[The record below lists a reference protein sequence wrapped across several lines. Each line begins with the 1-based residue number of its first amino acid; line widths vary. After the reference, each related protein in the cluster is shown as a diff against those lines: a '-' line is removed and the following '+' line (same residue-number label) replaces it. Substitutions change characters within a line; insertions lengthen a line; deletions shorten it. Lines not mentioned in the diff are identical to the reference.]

1 MDKKEFLRKRKQV
14 KKKYM
19 ALRILVPLFCLILM
33 TVVGLIIPIR
43 PTVSSV
49 EKRNLTT
56 FPEFSVEDFLDG
68 TYTSDISVW
77 FADTFPMRDQL
88 ISGNEMV
95 TSLYGLNEQQIYGDM
110 KKGDEIPDLDSV
122 ESVDVSNVTAN
133 GASQPDSEANG
144 ETQTGSEPQTAD
156 PETEPQ
162 TDSSSQAE
170 TQDQSQTESETQPQ
184 TEQQTETE
192 PQKDGTIHEEGET
205 FGTVYVADN
214 RAFSVYYFNQTAA
227 DTYAQ
232 AISTCS
238 AILAPN
244 GITVYDILAPTS
256 IGVNL
261 DDQLQEELYSS
272 NQGDAFQYI
281 EKKMT
286 DGVQVVNPYETLRSH
301 NSEYLYFGTDHHW
314 TALGAYYTYTEFAAK
329 KGITAHTLDQFQKL
343 EFPGFLGTFYASSNQ
358 AEALR
363 TNPDTVIAYVPNGTN
378 DMTYISY
385 DGLEYQ
391 WNIISDATQY
401 DENSKYMCFIG
412 GDQPYEEIHNP
423 QITDGSACIV
433 VKESYGNA
441 FVPFLVDHYQ
451 DIYVIDYR
459 YYEGS
464 LSYLAISNN
473 VTDIIFLNN
482 AEALSSDDTV
492 NKIYSVAVS

>member
-1 MDKKEFLRKRKQV
+1 MNKKEFLRKRKQV
-14 KKKYM
+14 KKKYT
-19 ALRILVPLFCLILM
+19 ALRILVPLCCLILM
-33 TVVGLIIPIR
+33 TVIGLIIPIR

-49 EKRNLTT
+49 EKRNLTS
-56 FPEFSVEDFLDG
+56 FPEFSVGDFLDG
-68 TYTSDISVW
+68 TYTSNISLW

-88 ISGNEMV
+88 IAGNDMV
-95 TSLYGLNEQQIYGDM
+95 TSLYGLNEQQIYGEM
-110 KKGDEIPDLDSV
+110 KRGDDIPDLDSV
-122 ESVDVSNVTAN
+122 ESVDTSGVNQSE
-133 GASQPDSEANG
+133 ASQAEP
-144 ETQTGSEPQTAD
+144 QTGSEPETQQDSQTEVQTEAQTEAQTE

-162 TDSSSQAE
+162 V
-170 TQDQSQTESETQPQ
+170 
-184 TEQQTETE
+184 
-192 PQKDGTIHEEGET
+192 DGTIHDEGET

-238 AILAPN
+238 AILSPN

-329 KGITAHTLDQFQKL
+329 KGITPHTLDEFQTM

-363 TNPDTVIAYVPNGTN
+363 NNPDTVIAYVPNGTN

-391 WNIISDATQY
+391 WNIISDATEY

-423 QITDGSACIV
+423 EITDGSACIV

-451 DIYVIDYR
+451 DVYVVDYR

-464 LSYLAISNN
+464 LSYLALSNN
-473 VTDIIFLNN
+473 VQDIIFLNN
-482 AEALSSDDTV
+482 AEALSSEDTV
-492 NKIYSVAVS
+492 NKIYSLAVS